1 MPQVRQSAN
10 IFPPAKLVCRQG
22 FSLLFYGFGSKRAL
36 LESFANDACQDG
48 GVLAVNGYA
57 NGLTIRLLL
66 QRVAKALRLPAGRS
80 SDPSSLLQ
88 AIRDAPI
95 EQPLYLIIHN
105 IEGPGVL
112 CLPSRGDIRH
122 EPGVMLLMSPT

>member
-1 MPQVRQSAN
+1 
-10 IFPPAKLVCRQG
+10 VCRQG

-80 SDPSSLLQ
+80 SDLSSLLQ
-88 AIRDAPI
+88 AIRDAPS

-105 IEGPGVL
+105 IEGPGV
-112 CLPSRGDIRH
+112 PQD
-122 EPGVMLLMSPT
+122 M